1 MRLSLLVFV
10 VWTSATY
17 LLEGRIGLLRQPTVV
32 GRWIYVVVAN
42 IVIGTVAAAWVLR
55 STLISGLVTLDQL
68 GFRPPGRTLIAVVTA
83 ALVGFGIFLLQQPV
97 VLEPVVLLNAFGQ
110 VLQTSIAEVM
120 VCWVAVG
127 TSFEVLTRGRS
138 RVISLLVAIF
148 AADLLFAIYHFA
160 HSAPFNNP
168 RVALFLLIPGLA
180 TSLIYFLGR
189 DAYATIVFHNYLG
202 MTGVMRSVDLSLFQ
216 RPLYPTYLLAVVSV
230 VGLVGVH
237 VFLLVNERSRHQ
249 IKGAGF

>member
-1 MRLSLLVFV
+1 MFL

-42 IVIGTVAAAWVLR
+42 IVIGTVAAAWILR
-55 STLISGLVTLDQL
+55 SPLISGLVSLEQL
-68 GFRPPGRTLIAVVTA
+68 GFGRPGRTLIAVVTA
-83 ALVGFGIFLLQQPV
+83 ALVGFAIFLLQEPV
-97 VLEPVVLLNAFGQ
+97 VLEPVVLLNAFAQ

-127 TSFEVLTRGRS
+127 TSFEVLTRRKN
-138 RVISLLVAIF
+138 RVISLLVAMF
-148 AADLLFAIYHFA
+148 VADLLFGIYHFA
-160 HSAPFNNP
+160 HSAPFNNL
-168 RVALFLLIPGLA
+168 RVALFLMIPGLA

-189 DAYATIVFHNYLG
+189 DVYATILFHNYLG
-202 MTGVMRSVDLSLFQ
+202 MTGVMRSVDLSFFH
-216 RPLYPTYLLAVVSV
+216 RPLYLTYVLAFVSV

-237 VFLLVNERSRHQ
+237 IFLLINEHSRDETR
-249 IKGAGF
+249 GC